1 MSKAKELAEKA
12 YPEGDIYIFG
22 DASIACQV
30 AYVKG
35 YHQAEKDLDAVSWV
49 KEVSGV
55 KELSRAK
62 EEALKAYPP
71 QSIAANYDTINRR
84 DAFEYGYLKAE
95 KDLELT
101 WEDMRE
107 LYIIFAE
114 VDAEIEFCKTDIQVE
129 TIGYYQEVLKRFKAQ
144 KGEKI

>member
-1 MSKAKELAEKA
+1 MSNAEDRYLEYFLDGRLRSCSSKEAFLL
-12 YPEGDIYIFG
+12 
-22 DASIACQV
+22 
-30 AYVKG
+30 G
-35 YHQAEKDLDAVSWV
+35 YHQAEKDLDISWV

-55 KELSRAK
+55 KEMKRAK

-71 QSIAANYDTINRR
+71 RSIAANYDTIARR

-95 KDLELT
+95 KDNELS

-114 VDAEIEFCKTDIQVE
+114 IDVDIELCKTDIKSE
-129 TIGYYQEVLKRFKAQ
+129 TIGYYEEVLKRFKNL
-144 KGEKI
+144 KK

>member
-1 MSKAKELAEKA
+1 MSKAEDRYLEHFLDGRLRNCSSKEAFLL
-12 YPEGDIYIFG
+12 
-22 DASIACQV
+22 
-30 AYVKG
+30 G
-35 YHQAEKDLDAVSWV
+35 YHQAEKDLDISWV

-55 KELSRAK
+55 KEMKRAK

-71 QSIAANYDTINRR
+71 RSIAANYDTIARR

-95 KDLELT
+95 KDNELS

-114 VDAEIEFCKTDIQVE
+114 IDVDIELCMTDIKSE
-129 TIGYYQEVLKRFKAQ
+129 TIGYYEEVLKRFKDL
-144 KGEKI
+144 KK